1 MQWALL
7 GIIVVALFLIS
18 GRYPK
23 IAFSALGALV
33 FGVATLVVLTEDNAR
48 LHKQRVGT
56 EQIEINN
63 FAVLPA
69 YAGSY
74 KVTGRIVNRHDEAL
88 LKGFLLNV
96 VMQDCVGASD
106 DDCLIVGQSSER
118 IVTSIPPGQARDF
131 SANAYFG
138 EPAVN
143 GEKRWQ
149 FTVSEP
155 RS

>member
-7 GIIVVALFLIS
+7 GIIVIALFLIS

-23 IAFSALGALV
+23 IAFSALAALV
-33 FGVATLVVLTEDNAR
+33 FGVATLVILSEDDAR
-48 LHKQRVGT
+48 LLRRQVSV
-56 EQIEINN
+56 EQIDIGN
-63 FAVLPA
+63 FTVQPA

-74 KVTGRIVNRHDEAL
+74 RVSGRIVNRHDEAS
-88 LKGFLLNV
+88 LKGFVLNV
-96 VMQDCVGASD
+96 VMQDCVVASD

-118 IVTSIPPGQARDF
+118 VVTSIPPGQARDF
-131 SANAYFG
+131 TANAYFG

>member
-7 GIIVVALFLIS
+7 GIIVIALFLIS

-33 FGVATLVVLTEDNAR
+33 FGVATLVILSEDDAR
-48 LHKQRVGT
+48 LYRRQISA
-56 EQIEINN
+56 EQIEIGN
-63 FAVLPA
+63 FTVQPA

-74 KVTGRIVNRHDEAL
+74 RISGRIVNRHDDAL
-88 LKGFLLNV
+88 LKGFMLNV
-96 VMQDCVGASD
+96 VMQDCASTAD

-131 SANAYFG
+131 STNAYFG